1 MHTIRRLVEK
11 YGKYVIWAVVI
22 SFVVGAFVIFTPGGF
37 NPGTRTTPAEE
48 TVLIVNG
55 EKVSKAQYER
65 AYLEILNEQRQFNQ
79 DMGRAL
85 DGPEG
90 AYRQLQWR
98 VQAVDRL
105 IEKTLKEIEAKKRL
119 ISVPAKKIDE
129 RYKQEYDNFLVMLR
143 QRYGIDEKE
152 LARLLKEQY
161 NTSLTAYQR
170 QMREQVT
177 ATLKEEALEEAV
189 VGQIEVTDAQLLEF
203 IEQNKTRYVNDILG
217 YMQPATAEL
226 QAYFEA
232 NREKYA
238 TPEVKARHILV
249 SVEQDASED
258 KVTEAQKKIE
268 EIRKQ
273 LDKGADFA
281 ELAKNSDDKS
291 NAENGG
297 DLGWFGKGV
306 MVKEFEEAAFAL
318 DIGKVSAP
326 VRTQFGFH
334 LIKVED
340 KRVRN
345 FEQAQADVRRDWVRE
360 REDAL
365 MTQWLEAAKQGQAP
379 ERVRLSRIFIPVA
392 PDAPEDE
399 LIAARKR
406 LQEAKD
412 KLNVEGASFSAV
424 AREYSKDPDVAER
437 GGDLGY
443 LTLSELPQELQSA
456 VAKLQAGQVSDLI
469 QTPEG
474 LFLMR
479 LEDRK
484 NLATI
489 REGLANDYRV
499 RQRVD
504 SFNEWLKQTKASA
517 TIELKLPLIAAYQ
530 LEQQEKVDEA
540 IAAYERLLKE
550 SSTEGDLP
558 VVLLSNNQFIESERK
573 LSEYLD
579 YYVARLY
586 QVKIRQAEQE
596 KANLEKQEN
605 VENKEAK
612 LQELEQK
619 IKEYAQKAVQHLLET
634 AKSAGGDRGF
644 YDQLIALDPENAQ
657 AHYQYGLFLFTE
669 GDQQSL
675 MDAVK
680 QTKRAVDLAPNDP
693 GPLRLYGH
701 LMMSLKNYTA
711 AIEHYE
717 KALAVLSDPVKDKD
731 AIRTVKQ
738 KLAEAHFGLENWDKS
753 EALYTE
759 LREQEIK
766 ERGFDDARLV
776 TALADIASKKNDYE
790 RAVTLYLESLKLQN
804 NPNVRL
810 KLGRAYE
817 GLNDLEEATKHYA
830 QVIKESPY
838 LAEAYLAFGDLQRKQ
853 EKLEEALKNYR
864 EGFKRTAAVELR
876 EQLGERIIE
885 LDPRDAETRFQLA
898 RQYQKQHIYE
908 SAVRHYSAILEQGPE
923 PQQAL
928 AAYIGLGEVAT
939 GRAEHE
945 QAKNHYKSGLAV
957 ATTDDQKKNLYEKIL
972 EAERSLVGTGAKLG
986 EDGLDALYQLA
997 VIARNQ
1003 QKMADM
1009 REQLEKLK
1017 AEDQSYRASE
1027 VAQMLYEVTGKG
1039 PDDKPGM
1046 PVALQEVAG
1055 PVSPGQEHEP
1065 YSSVPPTSGAY
1076 IDQEVVF
1083 GVHKEQIAE
1092 ELQVRAL
1099 RGSAVLIQY
1108 GPETDAATITQL
1120 ENLLKRLQSEHA
1132 EKYCR
1137 LVLTPY
1143 DKLEP
1148 KQISLTAWGR
1158 IDKLSSYDESR
1169 VKGFI
1174 DEWIGNGPEQLP
1186 CTVGEQSGEEHK

>member
-22 SFVVGAFVIFTPGGF
+22 SFVVGALVIFTPGGF
-37 NPGTRTTPAEE
+37 NPGSRTTPAEE
-48 TVLIVNG
+48 TVLVVNG
-55 EKVSKAQYER
+55 KKVSKKQYEQ
-65 AYLEILNEQRQFNQ
+65 AYLEVLNEQRQFNQ
-79 DMGRAL
+79 DMGKAL
-85 DGPEG
+85 EGPEG

-98 VQAVDRL
+98 AQAVDRL
-105 IEKTLKEIEAKKRL
+105 IEKALKEIEAKKRL

-129 RYKQEYDNFLVMLR
+129 RYKQEYENFLVMLR

-203 IEQNKTRYVNDILG
+203 IEENKTRYVNDILG
-217 YMQPATAEL
+217 YMQPSSAEL

-249 SVEQDASED
+249 SVEQDAPEE
-258 KVTEAQKKIE
+258 KVAEAQKKIE
-268 EIRKQ
+268 EIKKQ

-281 ELAKNSDDKS
+281 ELAKQYSDDKS

-318 DIGKVSAP
+318 DMGKVSAP

-360 REDAL
+360 REEAL
-365 MTQWLEAAKQGQAP
+365 MARWLEAAKQGQAP

-399 LIAARKR
+399 LIAARKQ

-412 KLNVEGASFSAV
+412 KLNVERASFSAV
-424 AREYSKDPDVAER
+424 AREYSKDPEVAER

-456 VAKLQAGQVSDLI
+456 VAKLQVGQVSDLI
-469 QTPEG
+469 RTPEG
-474 LFLMR
+474 LLLVR

-489 REGLANDYRV
+489 RESVANDYKV

-540 IAAYERLLKE
+540 IAAYEQLLKE
-550 SSTEGDLP
+550 SPTEGDLP
-558 VVLLSNNQFIESERK
+558 VVLLSDNQFIESERK
-573 LSEYLD
+573 LNGYLD
-579 YYVARLY
+579 YYIARLY

-634 AKSAGGDRGF
+634 AKSAGGDRSF

-657 AHYQYGLFLFTE
+657 AYYQYGLFLFTE

-675 MDAVK
+675 MDAVR
-680 QTKRAVDLAPNDP
+680 QTKRAVDLAPHDP

-711 AIEHYE
+711 AVEHYE
-717 KALAVLSDPVKDKD
+717 KALAALTDPVKDKD
-731 AIRTVKQ
+731 AIRTIKQ
-738 KLAEAHFGLENWDKS
+738 KLAEAYFGLEDWDKS
-753 EALYTE
+753 AALYTE

-790 RAVTLYLESLKLQN
+790 RAVNLYLESLKLQN

-817 GLNDLEEATKHYA
+817 GLNDLEEATKQYA

-853 EKLEEALKNYR
+853 EQIEEALKNYR

-876 EQLGERIIE
+876 EQLGERIVE
-885 LDPRDAETRFQLA
+885 LDPKDTETRFQLA

-928 AAYIGLGEVAT
+928 AAYIGLGEVAS
-939 GRAEHE
+939 GRAEYE

-972 EAERSLVGTGAKLG
+972 EAERSLVGAGAQLG

-1017 AEDQSYRASE
+1017 AEDPTYRASE

-1046 PVALQEVAG
+1046 PVALQEVSG
-1055 PVSPGQEHEP
+1055 PVSPGQEHEA
-1065 YSSVPPTSGAY
+1065 YGSIPPTSGAY

-1083 GVHKEQIAE
+1083 GVHKEQIVE

-1099 RGSAVLIQY
+1099 RGGSVIIQY
-1108 GPETDAATITQL
+1108 GPETDAATITQI
-1120 ENLLKRLQSEHA
+1120 ENLIKRLQEEDA
-1132 EKYCR
+1132 EQYCR
-1137 LVLTPY
+1137 LIVAPY
-1143 DKLEP
+1143 DKLEL
-1148 KQISLTAWGR
+1148 KQIALTAWGR
-1158 IDKLSSYDESR
+1158 LDKLTAYDENRITSFINEWLG
-1169 VKGFI
+1169 KGPDQI
-1174 DEWIGNGPEQLP
+1174 P
-1186 CTVGEQSGEEHK
+1186 CAVGEHHHQ